1 MIKLLHI
8 LTEEEYNTYQGLVR
22 ITINPD
28 VTIQETGELMRALPG
43 VITVTQVSHNDSNN
57 TAVMK
62 MKIITKQQAEPA
74 FAKLKQVSLT
84 KIPQITKFEFAP
96 KTIEVK

>member
-1 MIKLLHI
+1 MIKLLQI
-8 LTEEEYNTYQGLVR
+8 LTEEEYTTYQGLVR
-22 ITINPD
+22 ITISPD

-43 VITVTQVSHNDSNN
+43 VITVTQVSHNDANN

-62 MKIITKQQAEPA
+62 MKIITKQQAEAA
-74 FAKLKQVSLT
+74 FAKLKQVSLK
-84 KIPQITKFEFAP
+84 KIPQISKFEFAP

>member
-1 MIKLLHI
+1 MIKLLNI

-22 ITINPD
+22 ITISPD

-43 VITVTQVSHNDSNN
+43 VITVTQVSHNDANN

-74 FAKLKQVSLT
+74 FAMLKKVSLS
-84 KIPQITKFEFAP
+84 KIYQITNFEFVP

>member
-1 MIKLLHI
+1 MIKLLQI

-22 ITINPD
+22 ITISPD

-43 VITVTQVSHNDSNN
+43 VITVTQVSHNDANN

-62 MKIITKQQAEPA
+62 MKIITKQQAEAA
-74 FAKLKQVSLT
+74 FAKLKQVSLK
-84 KIPQITKFEFAP
+84 KIPQISKFEFAP

>member
-1 MIKLLHI
+1 MIKLLKI
-8 LTEEEYNTYQGLVR
+8 FTEEEYNTYKGLVR
-22 ITINPD
+22 LNISPEATIL
-28 VTIQETGELMRALPG
+28 ETGELMRAMPG
-43 VITVTQVSHNDSNN
+43 VITVTQVSHNDGNN

-74 FAKLKQVSLT
+74 FAKLKQVSLS
-84 KIPQITKFEFAP
+84 KIPQISKFEFAP

>member
-1 MIKLLHI
+1 
-8 LTEEEYNTYQGLVR
+8 
-22 ITINPD
+22 
-28 VTIQETGELMRALPG
+28 
-43 VITVTQVSHNDSNN
+43 
-57 TAVMK
+57 MK

-74 FAKLKQVSLT
+74 FAKLKQVSLS

>member
-1 MIKLLHI
+1 MIKLLKI

-22 ITINPD
+22 ITISPD
-28 VTIQETGELMRALPG
+28 VTIQETGELMRAMPG

-62 MKIITKQQAEPA
+62 MKIITKQQGTG
-74 FAKLKQVSLT
+74 FC
-84 KIPQITKFEFAP
+84 
-96 KTIEVK
+96 

>member
-1 MIKLLHI
+1 
-8 LTEEEYNTYQGLVR
+8 
-22 ITINPD
+22 
-28 VTIQETGELMRALPG
+28 
-43 VITVTQVSHNDSNN
+43 
-57 TAVMK
+57 MK

-74 FAKLKQVSLT
+74 FAKLKKVSLS